1 MGIWFP
7 CVFQE
12 KCFRVFPS
20 VLITEV
26 FFVVLYY
33 PSYMRNNEESGVLFF
48 TVICYNINGINDRG
62 ENVSSRFLKL
72 QAGVVKFTS

>member
-1 MGIWFP
+1 MVSLRISREMFS
-7 CVFQE
+7 
-12 KCFRVFPS
+12 CFFLGTYYR
-20 VLITEV
+20 V

-48 TVICYNINGINDRG
+48 PVICYNINGIIDRR
-62 ENVSSRFLKL
+62 EIVSPRFLKL